1 MTSSGVV
8 IEAFTEL
15 APRYEQTMDRE
26 LQELW
31 DLGYEQ
37 FVNRLTETMSV
48 EDGDTVLDV
57 ATGTARIP
65 LALASKTES
74 RGQITGLDITLA
86 MLKHGLMN
94 IEARGVASSIKLVCA
109 SAMAMPF
116 VNGTF
121 DLVICGLGMHH
132 MDVSQTLLEMRRVLK
147 ETGNLVLVSVGAL
160 PSWRSS
166 WRSALMKMLTFLYFR
181 LTHRSPRAWAEVAAF
196 SNIHTADEWRG
207 ILSDSGFAEI
217 EISTDFLGRRFG
229 YPNALTM
236 KAAKGG

>member
-1 MTSSGVV
+1 MTRKDVV

-31 DLGYEQ
+31 DLGYDE
-37 FVNRLTETMSV
+37 FVNRLVETMSV
-48 EDGDTVLDV
+48 EDGDAVLDV

-65 LALASKTES
+65 LALASKTEA
-74 RGQITGLDITLA
+74 RAQITGLDITLA
-86 MLKHGLMN
+86 MLRHGLTN
-94 IEARGVASSIKLVCA
+94 IGGRGLASRIKLVCA

-196 SNIHTADEWRG
+196 SNIHTVDEWRG
-207 ILSDSGFAEI
+207 ILSDFGFTKVRISAE
-217 EISTDFLGRRFG
+217 FLGRRFG